1 MVWERAGGIGGGGGW
16 AIKEME
22 QRKCYSKVEQC
33 ILQILLFFEF
43 LYTLKVLFWM
53 ATKCNLDTHKG
64 EVL

>member
-16 AIKEME
+16 AIKEMA

-53 ATKCNLDTHKG
+53 ATK
-64 EVL
+64 